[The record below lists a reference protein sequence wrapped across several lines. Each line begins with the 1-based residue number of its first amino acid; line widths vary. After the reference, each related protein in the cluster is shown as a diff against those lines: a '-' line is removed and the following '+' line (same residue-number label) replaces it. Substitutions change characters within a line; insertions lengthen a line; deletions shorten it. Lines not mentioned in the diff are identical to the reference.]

1 LRIYFPTILVI
12 IIDQA
17 SKLWVKNNLPQWES
31 WNILGSFLRFTHVKN
46 PGIAFGIPVG
56 NFTMIVAILSIIA
69 TIFIA
74 YLHWQE
80 RNNHPLI
87 VIGLGLILGGA
98 IGNLIDRS
106 SVFFTQHY
114 TGVIDFIDKNTSNLI
129 DLGSGAG
136 FPGLI
141 IAILAKD
148 RKIRIKVKL
157 IEKSTKKASFLREIV
172 NYLNLNVEVLNI
184 NALTHVKKLEADLI
198 VARAFKPLKIILQF
212 LDKNTE
218 NWKKV
223 FLFLGKTG
231 QDELLQ
237 ASKSWDIKYKQR
249 MSVTSSDSIVIE
261 INKLKKK

>member
-1 LRIYFPTILVI
+1 MS
-12 IIDQA
+12 Q
-17 SKLWVKNNLPQWES
+17 
-31 WNILGSFLRFTHVKN
+31 
-46 PGIAFGIPVG
+46 
-56 NFTMIVAILSIIA
+56 SIQIA
-69 TIFIA
+69 TFSRFIQVSRETITSLVKYEN
-74 YLHWQE
+74 YLIKS
-80 RNNHPLI
+80 NKTL
-87 VIGLGLILGGA
+87 
-98 IGNLIDRS
+98 NLIGKSTINEIWLRHFLDS
-106 SVFFTQHY
+106 SQ
-114 TGVIDFIDKNTSNLI
+114 VIDFIDKNTRSLI

-148 RKIRIKVKL
+148 RKIHLKVKL
-157 IEKSTKKASFLREIV
+157 IEKSPKKASFLREIV

-184 NALTHVKKLEADLI
+184 NALTHAKKLEADLI

-249 MSVTSSDSIVIE
+249 MSVTSSDSVVIE